1 MDQGL
6 LLNLARDIEAQLN
19 AERQAN
25 KKLTDDF
32 NYNYALLLERDKTID
47 ILEVELN
54 TLTEDLKKEKERAG
68 AAINQLAALEQKL
81 LHYDI
86 TITESKSLKTE
97 LHKARLEIADLS
109 QRLSDSNLQ
118 LQKIR
123 AEETEAA
130 RQITANQITIERYEM
145 QQKMMAEKTE
155 NAIKESKES
164 REEAEKA
171 RSDALNLHENLVK
184 MQRDIASLQIER
196 DSLRKE
202 LDNAH
207 TLSNEQQ
214 RTAKND
220 MQYKI
225 TALQRELQLKD
236 EDLERSVAKY
246 KHDMEEIRLKLR
258 NSKES
263 ARIDLE
269 KAEEQR
275 KKAEKK
281 ADELSRASL
290 EYKAKIEELMGDI
303 SVLKNAIIT
312 EKRRTAS
319 LQSELQA
326 QQTDVEGS
334 LRKRA
339 LDAEKELH
347 TVKEDLAA
355 KAVEVLNLN
364 TALSKL
370 TIALQIA
377 DQETTRLK
385 NLNAELERAKSNSV
399 IDNAKSVSLQRYED
413 VIRDM
418 KEQMKRAA
426 ECSRTLELENNSYK
440 AKLEEISLRLE
451 ELQQD
456 HERVLEKNR
465 RMSSDKEA
473 VTTLQTKLAEMEVEN
488 DRLKKKIALISNGE
502 SVEPDSIELLR
513 KMQVHMKLAAN
524 MIATLKEQNQSLTL
538 KNNILSERLK
548 KYTCLDFKE
557 KMVTEFKESNQSR
570 ETAYLSPRVSSSS
583 SPSRVPLV
591 PIDKRSS
598 PKRAQKLFEEDATGR
613 INMDRLSDL
622 PSNISVLESL
632 SEMSVK
638 LQDILRDAHREAEAG
653 L

>member
-1 MDQGL
+1 MDNSL

-25 KKLTDDF
+25 KKLIDDF

-68 AAINQLAALEQKL
+68 IAINQAATLEQKL

-86 TITESKSLKTE
+86 TVTESKNLKAE

-109 QRLSDSNLQ
+109 QKLSDNNLQ
-118 LQKIR
+118 LQKLR
-123 AEETEAA
+123 AEETEATKEV
-130 RQITANQITIERYEM
+130 TANQIIIKQYEM
-145 QQKMMAEKTE
+145 QYKMMVEKTE
-155 NAIKESKES
+155 NAVKESKES
-164 REEAEKA
+164 KEEAEKA
-171 RSDALNLHENLVK
+171 RSDILSLHENLVK

-214 RTAKND
+214 RTAKSD

-225 TALQRELQLKD
+225 RALQREIQLKD

-246 KHDMEEIRLKLR
+246 KHDVEDLRLKLR
-258 NSKES
+258 NSNES
-263 ARIDLE
+263 ARIELE

-281 ADELSRASL
+281 ADELSRAAL
-290 EYKAKIEELMGDI
+290 EYKAKIEELTHDI
-303 SVLKNAIIT
+303 SVLRNAIIT
-312 EKRRTAS
+312 EKRRTAA
-319 LQSELQA
+319 LQSELQT
-326 QQTDVEGS
+326 QQTDVEGA

-347 TVKEDLAA
+347 DVKEDLAA
-355 KAVEVLNLN
+355 KVVEISTLNAN
-364 TALSKL
+364 LSRL

-385 NLNAELERAKSNSV
+385 NLNIELEKAKSN
-399 IDNAKSVSLQRYED
+399 IILNDTKSVSLQKYED

-418 KEQMKRAA
+418 KEQMRRAA

-440 AKLEEISLRLE
+440 AKLEEISLKLE
-451 ELQQD
+451 ELQQE
-456 HERVLEKNR
+456 HERILEKNKR
-465 RMSSDKEA
+465 ISADKE
-473 VTTLQTKLAEMEVEN
+473 TITLLQTKLAEIEVEN
-488 DRLKKKIALISNGE
+488 DRLKKKIALILDGE

-524 MIATLKEQNQSLTL
+524 MIETLKDQNQSLTF
-538 KNNILSERLK
+538 KNSVLSERLK

-557 KMVTEFKESNQSR
+557 KVMVD
-570 ETAYLSPRVSSSS
+570 TASLSPRISS
-583 SPSRVPLV
+583 SPSKKSSS
-591 PIDKRSS
+591 PIDKPVKRHS
-598 PKRAQKLFEEDATGR
+598 PRRMQQLFEEDGTGR
-613 INMDRLSDL
+613 INMDNLSDF

-638 LQDILRDAHREAEAG
+638 LQDILRDAHKEVGAG

>member
-47 ILEVELN
+47 ILEAELN
-54 TLTEDLKKEKERAG
+54 TLSNDLKKEKERAG
-68 AAINQLAALEQKL
+68 TAINQLAILDQKL

-86 TITESKSLKTE
+86 TVTENKSLKTE

-109 QRLSDSNLQ
+109 QKLSDTTIQ
-118 LQKIR
+118 LQAIR
-123 AEETEAA
+123 TQESEATKKA
-130 RQITANQITIERYEM
+130 TANQIIIERYEM
-145 QQKMMAEKTE
+145 QHKMMEEKAE
-155 NAIKESKES
+155 NAAKES
-164 REEAEKA
+164 RDSKEEAEKA
-171 RSDALNLHENLVK
+171 RLDALSLHETLVK
-184 MQRDIASLQIER
+184 LQQEVASLQIER

-202 LDNAH
+202 LENAQS
-207 TLSNEQQ
+207 LSAERQ
-214 RTAKND
+214 RTTKSD
-220 MQYKI
+220 MQHKI
-225 TALQRELQLKD
+225 TTLQRELQLKE

-246 KHDMEEIRLKLR
+246 KHDVEELRLKLC
-258 NSKES
+258 NTKES
-263 ARIDLE
+263 ARADLE
-269 KAEEQR
+269 KAEELR

-281 ADELSRASL
+281 VDELSRASV
-290 EYKAKIEELMGDI
+290 EYKAKIEELLGDI
-303 SVLKNAIIT
+303 SVLKSAIIA

-339 LDAEKELH
+339 LDAEKELQI
-347 TVKEDLAA
+347 VKDDLAA
-355 KAVEVLNLN
+355 KVVEISNLN
-364 TALSKL
+364 ATLSKL

-377 DQETTRLK
+377 DQEATRLK
-385 NLNAELERAKSNSV
+385 GLNAELERAKSNPLL
-399 IDNAKSVSLQRYED
+399 DDAKAASLQRYED
-413 VIRDM
+413 VIKDM
-418 KEQMKRAA
+418 KEQMRRAA

-440 AKLEEISLRLE
+440 AKLEEISLKLE

-456 HERVLEKNR
+456 HDRVLEKNKR
-465 RMSSDKEA
+465 ITADKETIA
-473 VTTLQTKLAEMEVEN
+473 LLQTKLAEIEVEN
-488 DRLKKKIALISNGE
+488 DRLKKKIALMLDGE

-524 MIATLKEQNQSLTL
+524 MIATLKEQNQSLNL
-538 KNNILSERLK
+538 KNNILNERLK
-548 KYTCLDFKE
+548 KYTYLDFKE
-557 KMVTEFKESNQSR
+557 KLVAEAKEATPS
-570 ETAYLSPRVSSSS
+570 SPRASHASFKG
-583 SPSRVPLV
+583 SPTRL
-591 PIDKRSS
+591 DKNSKHS
-598 PKRAQKLFEEDATGR
+598 PRRMQRLFEEDATGR
-613 INMDRLSDL
+613 VNMDRLSDL

-638 LQDILRDAHREAEAG
+638 LQDILRDAYRDTETG

>member
-47 ILEVELN
+47 ILEIELN
-54 TLTEDLKKEKERAG
+54 TLSEDLKKEKERAST
-68 AAINQLAALEQKL
+68 AINQLAALEQKL

-86 TITESKSLKTE
+86 TVAESKNLRAE
-97 LHKARLEIADLS
+97 LQKARLEIAELS

-118 LQKIR
+118 LQ
-123 AEETEAA
+123 AA
-130 RQITANQITIERYEM
+130 RAQESEATRKVTTNQIAIERYEM
-145 QQKMMAEKTE
+145 QYKMMTEKTE
-155 NAIKESKES
+155 DAVKES
-164 REEAEKA
+164 RESKEAAEKA
-171 RSDALNLHENLVK
+171 RLEALNLHENLAK
-184 MQRDIASLQIER
+184 MQRDIASLQMER

-202 LDNAH
+202 LENAQAM
-207 TLSNEQQ
+207 LDEQQ
-214 RTAKND
+214 RTAKSD
-220 MQYKI
+220 MHHRI
-225 TALQRELQLKD
+225 TTLQRELQLKD
-236 EDLERSVAKY
+236 EDLERSVARY
-246 KHDMEEIRLKLR
+246 KHDVEELRVKLR

-263 ARIDLE
+263 ARADLE
-269 KAEEQR
+269 RAEELR
-275 KKAEKK
+275 KKAEKR
-281 ADELSRASL
+281 ADELSRASA
-290 EYKAKIEELMGDI
+290 EYKAKVEELLGDI
-303 SVLKNAIIT
+303 SVLKNAIIA

-339 LDAEKELH
+339 LDAEKELQV
-347 TVKEDLAA
+347 VKEDLAS
-355 KAVEVLNLN
+355 KVVEISNLN
-364 TALSKL
+364 ATLSKL

-377 DQETTRLK
+377 DQESTRLK
-385 NLNAELERAKSNSV
+385 SLNAELERAKSNSLL
-399 IDNAKSVSLQRYED
+399 DGAKSVSLQKYED

-418 KEQMKRAA
+418 KDQMRRAA
-426 ECSRTLELENNSYK
+426 ECSRALELENNGYK
-440 AKLEEISLRLE
+440 AKLEEVSLKLE

-456 HERVLEKNR
+456 HERVLEKNKR
-465 RMSSDKEA
+465 ISADKEA
-473 VTTLQTKLAEMEVEN
+473 VTILQTKLAEIEVEN
-488 DRLKKKIALISNGE
+488 DRLKKRISLILDGE

-524 MIATLKEQNQSLTL
+524 MIATLKEQNQALNL
-538 KNNILSERLK
+538 KNSILNERLK
-548 KYTCLDFKE
+548 KYTNLDYK
-557 KMVTEFKESNQSR
+557 
-570 ETAYLSPRVSSSS
+570 ETALSPPRTPH
-583 SPSRVPLV
+583 SPS
-591 PIDKRSS
+591 KGS
-598 PKRAQKLFEEDATGR
+598 PARTNKASRHSPRKIQQLFEEDGTGR

-638 LQDILRDAHREAEAG
+638 LQDILRDAYREAETG